1 MALPLA
7 LFRRAA
13 VAGALMATLGS
24 ALGLAPALLGP
35 RAATAQGT
43 SGLMEFRWD
52 NTKDYRRLYFFI
64 TETVRSKRSD
74 YYLILRPKDL
84 KTAMLKLRVVIP
96 SHFDS
101 KIDPKNVQLCY
112 MQEGGMTSRTRCKER
127 IPATVE
133 VADNGS
139 GLDIFPDQPVPAGRT
154 VGVFMTLFNP
164 SSIGMYQFN
173 ALVQAPGDVPM
184 AGYVGSWLIQIDA
197 TNN

>member
-7 LFRRAA
+7 HLRLAA
-13 VAGALMATLGS
+13 LTGTLSATLG
-24 ALGLAPALLGP
+24 AGLALAPSLLESRPAS
-35 RAATAQGT
+35 AQGT

-52 NTKDYRRLYFFI
+52 HTQDYRRLYFFI

-84 KTAMLKLRVVIP
+84 KTAMLKLSVVIP
-96 SHFDS
+96 GHFDS
-101 KIDPKNVQLCY
+101 KIDPKKVQLCY
-112 MQEGGMTSRTRCKER
+112 MKEGGMTSRTSCRER

-133 VADNGS
+133 VAANGS
-139 GLDIFPDQPVPAGRT
+139 GLDIYPDKPVPAGRT

-164 SSIGMYQFN
+164 TNVGMYQFN

-197 TNN
+197 SN